1 MDFEEKTEDF
11 DNLLDTGQSAKATLV
26 QRIYA
31 RTCNFLSA
39 LKELDKSGSGTLDPD
54 GEKDAVFG
62 KYLDLCYVFGQDG
75 KINGAKNPLDI
86 NFDGSGWLIS
96 PKL

>member
-11 DNLLDTGQSAKATLV
+11 DNLLDTGQQSAKATLV

-39 LKELDKSGSGTLDPD
+39 LKELELGSGTLDPD
-54 GEKDAVFG
+54 GEKDAFFG

-86 NFDGSGWLIS
+86 NFDGSGWLCKI
-96 PKL
+96 

>member
-11 DNLLDTGQSAKATLV
+11 DNLLLDTGQSAKATLV

-39 LKELDKSGSGTLDPD
+39 LKELESGSGSGTLDPD
-54 GEKDAVFG
+54 GEKDAFFG
-62 KYLDLCYVFGQDG
+62 KYLDLCYVFGEDG

-86 NFDGSGWLIS
+86 NFDGSGWL
-96 PKL
+96 